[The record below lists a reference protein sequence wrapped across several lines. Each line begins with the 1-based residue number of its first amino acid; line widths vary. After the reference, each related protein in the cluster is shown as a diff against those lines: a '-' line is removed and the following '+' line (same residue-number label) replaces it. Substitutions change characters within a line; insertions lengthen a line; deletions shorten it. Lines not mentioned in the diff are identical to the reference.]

1 MISTR
6 EAAGAALFN
15 LLKTATGINNAQ
27 RKITVSADTNSADLP
42 VLEVFVKS
50 EQGERRGVGLPIL
63 WTIHCMA
70 FIFVSTVDPGNLA
83 ETQLNNLLDSVEAAL
98 KPSPATGKQT
108 LGGVV
113 FDCRINGPIEREPG
127 FMSGIGAAAIPI
139 EITTTS

>member
-1 MISTR
+1 MIVTR
-6 EAAGAALFN
+6 EAAGAALFTA
-15 LLKTATGINNAQ
+15 LQKATGITNAV
-27 RKITVSADTNSADLP
+27 RTFIDSTSLGSANMPA
-42 VLEVFVKS
+42 LEVIAKT
-50 EQGERRGVGLPIL
+50 EQAQSRGTGMPIL
-63 WTIHCMA
+63 WTIHYFA
-70 FIFVSTVDPGNLA
+70 FIFVSTGDPGNLA

-127 FMSGIGAAAIPI
+127 CMSGIGAAAIPI